1 MLLDCP
7 DIQNVTT
14 SLQQIV
20 QKEKTGEFVPRR
32 QHDELTEALRTTEHS
47 GFPQEA
53 QSYKKRDAYKAK
65 MRQEITNQ
73 VTQQV
78 TQQFYSLAAQHPQ
91 AFPDL
96 VPHGLQST
104 QILSSVGSVE
114 NTTYPVDSITGPTP
128 CSFVV
133 PIGRAGKT
141 KEVASGL
148 AIPGRQF
155 HNSLIPADYVS
166 VQVALVHGDQ
176 MSLELDIPTP
186 EGIELLRDAVNQ
198 FILWHRRD
206 IILTGQFM
214 SMTPAPSVPN
224 TSAPPAPPSPPICTT
239 PPGSPLPQISP
250 LRGPSPPPQQSYLA
264 PPLDEHVPPP
274 QPDTSK
280 EQPKTCEARKL
291 IPVMVSTYNKEKMAE
306 CETRMVLQSFKG
318 RGGPLK
324 PVGPDQYSD
333 AQKSVVG
340 LADKMQSWTSN
351 EVPKEYEY
359 GKPFLPFNLM
369 CELPW
374 PMRLM
379 HEWYLRASELGLGM
393 ITVHVPEGAFKD
405 GPNANFAFSFKDLH
419 ALFKMDKMDINLV
432 DAQRTGTL
440 IGYVNP
446 TMVCETAHT
455 VRISEDSAVL
465 KNKTPQEKKDYI
477 ERMRKRKMAE
487 VGNYLATSFLA
498 HSDKRVIMVPYHF
511 GEHYILF
518 LVYPTDQT
526 VVVLDPADY
535 DKDAYME
542 FLCLLNLA
550 HGRYK
555 KRGGY
560 VKNPSRE
567 KLYIRGHWP
576 LPSIPYSASRFDQKT
591 LINLCVDLCRFIRR
605 DICNHLGEFHDP
617 HSELAT
623 DPKFKNLREW
633 ERQHAMD

>member
-1 MLLDCP
+1 MT
-7 DIQNVTT
+7 NWKV
-14 SLQQIV
+14 
-20 QKEKTGEFVPRR
+20 
-32 QHDELTEALRTTEHS
+32 

-250 LRGPSPPPQQSYLA
+250 LRGPSPPPQQVA
-264 PPLDEHVPPP
+264 PNSP
-274 QPDTSK
+274 T
-280 EQPKTCEARKL
+280 T
-291 IPVMVSTYNKEKMAE
+291 
-306 CETRMVLQSFKG
+306 
-318 RGGPLK
+318 
-324 PVGPDQYSD
+324 
-333 AQKSVVG
+333 
-340 LADKMQSWTSN
+340 
-351 EVPKEYEY
+351 
-359 GKPFLPFNLM
+359 LP
-369 CELPW
+369 
-374 PMRLM
+374 R
-379 HEWYLRASELGLGM
+379 
-393 ITVHVPEGAFKD
+393 
-405 GPNANFAFSFKDLH
+405 
-419 ALFKMDKMDINLV
+419 
-432 DAQRTGTL
+432 
-440 IGYVNP
+440 
-446 TMVCETAHT
+446 
-455 VRISEDSAVL
+455 
-465 KNKTPQEKKDYI
+465 
-477 ERMRKRKMAE
+477 
-487 VGNYLATSFLA
+487 
-498 HSDKRVIMVPYHF
+498 
-511 GEHYILF
+511 
-518 LVYPTDQT
+518 
-526 VVVLDPADY
+526 
-535 DKDAYME
+535 
-542 FLCLLNLA
+542 
-550 HGRYK
+550 
-555 KRGGY
+555 
-560 VKNPSRE
+560 
-567 KLYIRGHWP
+567 
-576 LPSIPYSASRFDQKT
+576 
-591 LINLCVDLCRFIRR
+591 
-605 DICNHLGEFHDP
+605 
-617 HSELAT
+617 
-623 DPKFKNLREW
+623 
-633 ERQHAMD
+633 

>member
-1 MLLDCP
+1 
-7 DIQNVTT
+7 
-14 SLQQIV
+14 
-20 QKEKTGEFVPRR
+20 
-32 QHDELTEALRTTEHS
+32 
-47 GFPQEA
+47 
-53 QSYKKRDAYKAK
+53 
-65 MRQEITNQ
+65 MRQEITDQ

-96 VPHGLQST
+96 VPHGSQST
-104 QILSSVGSVE
+104 QIPSSVESVE

-128 CSFVV
+128 CNLVV

-148 AIPGRQF
+148 AISGRQF
-155 HNSLIPADYVS
+155 HNSSILVDYAR
-166 VQVALVHGDQ
+166 VQVARVHGDQ

-186 EGIELLRDAVNQ
+186 EGIELLGDAVNQ

-206 IILTGQFM
+206 IILTGQFTL
-214 SMTPAPSVPN
+214 MTPAPLVPI
-224 TSAPPAPPSPPICTT
+224 TAAPPAPPSPPICTT

-250 LRGPSPPPQQSYLA
+250 VRGPSPPPQQVAPNSPTTLPRQPSPAPQSYLV

-291 IPVMVSTYNKEKMAE
+291 IPVIVSTYTKEKMAE
-306 CETRMVLQSFKG
+306 YETRMVLQSFKG

-340 LADKMQSWTSN
+340 LADKMQSWTSD

-393 ITVHVPEGAFKD
+393 ITVHVPGGAFKD

-419 ALFKMDKMDINLV
+419 AFLKMDKMDINLV
-432 DAQRTGTL
+432 GAWCLSQWVDAQKTGAS

-465 KNKTPQEKKDYI
+465 KNKTPQEEKDYI
-477 ERMRKRKMAE
+477 ERLHKRKMAE
-487 VGNYLATSFLA
+487 VGNYLATSSLA
-498 HSDKRVIMVPYHF
+498 HSDKQVIMVPYHF

-518 LVYPTDQT
+518 FVYPTDQT
-526 VVVLDPADY
+526 VVVLDPADH

-555 KRGGY
+555 KHGGY

-576 LPSIPYSASRFDQKT
+576 LPSIPYSASWFDQRT
-591 LINLCVDLCRFIRR
+591 LINLCADLCRFIRR
-605 DICNHLGEFHDP
+605 NICNHLGEFHDP
-617 HSELAT
+617 HSVLAT

-633 ERQHAMD
+633 ERQHAVD